1 MLLVLTK
8 HSLQSFLDFDVKS
21 VQCETLLLK
30 FQKQSQQY
38 IFSSAIVCQIVEQTY
53 SSYLIF
59 QNMHLTTLTG
69 YFRHISLK
77 VS

>member
-8 HSLQSFLDFDVKS
+8 HLSQSLNFDVKS

-38 IFSSAIVCQIVEQTY
+38 IFSSVTVCQIVEQTY
-53 SSYLIF
+53 FSYLIL
-59 QNMHLTTLTG
+59 N
-69 YFRHISLK
+69 S
-77 VS
+77 